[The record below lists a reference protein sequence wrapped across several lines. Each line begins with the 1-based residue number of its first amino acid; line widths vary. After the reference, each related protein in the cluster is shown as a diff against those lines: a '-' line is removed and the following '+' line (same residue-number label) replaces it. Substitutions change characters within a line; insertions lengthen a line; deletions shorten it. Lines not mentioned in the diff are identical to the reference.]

1 MTPRDGVGAAGSSTE
16 PGTNRFPRDMSQ
28 SKEEAEIRAMDV
40 ERVGIVNERELLRK
54 FREPMVWFLALL
66 SALWLVGCAALLF
79 LQGFSRF
86 SHFNL
91 PDSVLIAAITTTTAN
106 VLAMLVVVVKFV
118 FPDRR

>member
-1 MTPRDGVGAAGSSTE
+1 
-16 PGTNRFPRDMSQ
+16 MSQ

-66 SALWLVGCAALLF
+66 SVLWLVGCAALLF

-86 SHFNL
+86 SHFSL

-106 VLAMLVVVVKFV
+106 VLAMLVVVVKFI
-118 FPDRR
+118 FPGRK